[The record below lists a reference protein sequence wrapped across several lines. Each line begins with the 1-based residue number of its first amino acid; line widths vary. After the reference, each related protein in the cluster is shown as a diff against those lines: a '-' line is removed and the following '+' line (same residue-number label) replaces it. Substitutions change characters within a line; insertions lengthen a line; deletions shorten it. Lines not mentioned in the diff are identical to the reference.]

1 MASHYCDGALFVHV
15 GQFWVHTNAVNM
27 CSLKSSPQVN
37 YHSIPHWLSNSEQL
51 FAFFMHSVAYS
62 IL

>member
-1 MASHYCDGALFVHV
+1 VHV